1 MKHLFHLSKPQF
13 LTKIYNYEA
22 RPARFIYEGTI
33 PSVVIFGSTDNRFCR
48 EFEPSLEILAKK
60 HKNHYHVYYVNTAEE
75 PELKKNFASE
85 SVPVVYLCPVN
96 GEPRVLKDSI
106 NIREIARLA
115 NKMFASIR

>member
-22 RPARFIYEGTI
+22 RPKRFVYEGST
-33 PSVVIFGSTDNRFCR
+33 PSIVIFGSSQNRFCI
-48 EFEPSLEILAKK
+48 ELEPGLEILAKR
-60 HKNHYHVYYVNTAEE
+60 HRNHYDVYYINTADE

-96 GEPRVLKDSI
+96 GEPRILKDSI

-115 NKMFASIR
+115 NKMFTSIR